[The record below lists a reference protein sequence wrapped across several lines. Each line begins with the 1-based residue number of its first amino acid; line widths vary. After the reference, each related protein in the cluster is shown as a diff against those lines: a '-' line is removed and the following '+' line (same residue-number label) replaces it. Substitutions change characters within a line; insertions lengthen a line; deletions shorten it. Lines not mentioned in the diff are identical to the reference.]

1 MVVWTRFIE
10 KVPFPA
16 DTLPMASPYL
26 EALSRRVLVFDGA
39 LGTELMAGDLD
50 DAAFG
55 GAAYHGCNE
64 ALVLSAPHLISRIHE
79 SYLAAGC
86 DVLETD
92 SFTASRLKLDEYGL
106 GDKTEAINFGAARLA
121 REAAD
126 RYATP
131 ERPRFV
137 AGALG
142 PTGMLISS
150 SDPALSKITFDE
162 LAELYR
168 EQSVALIAGGVD
180 LLLIETSQDLLE
192 MKAAI
197 AGITRAF
204 AAGARRVPIQAQ
216 ATLDVTGRM
225 LLGTD
230 IAAVTATLDAL
241 PIDVIGLNCSTGPT
255 HMRDA
260 VRYLVDNS
268 RCYVS
273 VIPNAGLPLMGSK
286 GETIYPEAPAEMAQ
300 ALGAFIRDF
309 GVNVIGG
316 CCGTTPRHIAA
327 FRAVVDELEA
337 AGTRGRPPE
346 PKPLQFA
353 ASAMT
358 ATALLQDG
366 SPLLIG
372 ERINSQGSRRIKRL
386 LLEENYD
393 EIMLVAREQV
403 EGGAHLLDVCTALT
417 ERTDEDLQMAT
428 IVKRLAQSTEAPL
441 VIDSTEPKVLE
452 AALKIY
458 AGRPVVNSINLENGR
473 TKIDEVMPLVRE
485 AGAAVV
491 ALTIDEI
498 GMAKTAERKLEIA
511 RRIHDIVTTEYDLPA
526 GALIFDALTF
536 TLATGDAEFLDS
548 AVQTIEGIRLIKREL
563 PGVLTSLGVS
573 NASFGLKPAARAALN
588 SVMLHHCVEAG
599 LDMAIV
605 NAKEITPYA
614 ELGAVERELCDDL
627 VLNRRPDALQRVI
640 EHWEAAGA
648 SASSSTAAAK
658 DDDAGQPVEVR
669 IHNAILRRRKDGIEA
684 KIDEA
689 LQTREPVDV
698 LNNVL
703 LPAMKDVGDKF
714 GAGELIL
721 PFVLQSAEVMKKAV
735 AHLEQ
740 FLERTE
746 GVSKGKIVLATVFGD
761 VHDIGKNLVNTILS
775 NNGYTVYDLGKQ
787 VPMNVILEKAVDVG
801 ADAIGLSALLVSTSK
816 QMPICVKEQDARG
829 LAFPIVVG
837 GAAINRDFGRRIAFL
852 EEERLFAP
860 GVFYAKDAF
869 EGLDIVDRLT
879 SGATVRDI
887 FRDRILDE
895 ARAARERERH
905 AHDVVSDG
913 RTARPALTY
922 GAPPQPPFWGPRVV
936 DDVDVRTLWPCF
948 DLKSLYRLSWGGAN
962 AKGEAWEKLVREE
975 FAPRLAAYQQRAEAG
990 GILAPKAVYG
1000 YFPAAGLGDDVI
1012 VYDPQDRRREIARF
1026 HFTRQA
1032 GGEHLCLADYLLEPR
1047 DGGASDVIA
1056 LQVVT
1061 MGRDVSHAID
1071 AAQAQGEY
1079 SDSYFLHGFSVQSAE
1094 ALAEAMHRRVRAELG
1109 LAEGRGKRY
1118 SWGYGACPDLSQ
1130 HEIVWRLLD
1139 AENAIGTELTEA
1151 FQIVPEQSTAAIAI
1165 HHPQAA
1171 YFNAGATR
1179 ELTPA

>member
-1 MVVWTRFIE
+1 MTS
-10 KVPFPA
+10 A
-16 DTLPMASPYL
+16 PYL
-26 EALSRRVLVFDGA
+26 EALARRVLVFDGG
-39 LGTELMAGDLD
+39 LGTEMMALDLT
-50 DAAFG
+50 DADFG

-64 ALVLSAPHLISRIHE
+64 ALVLSRPDLVTRIHE
-79 SYLAAGC
+79 RYFAAGA
-86 DVLETD
+86 DVVETD

-106 GDKTEAINFGAARLA
+106 GERTIEVNVNAARLA
-121 REAAD
+121 RAAAD
-126 RYATP
+126 RFSTP

-137 AGALG
+137 AGSLG

-162 LAELYR
+162 LADLYQ
-168 EQSVALIAGGVD
+168 EQATALVEGGVD

-192 MKAAI
+192 MKASI
-197 AGITRAF
+197 AGIVRAF
-204 AAGARRVPIQAQ
+204 DAGVRRVPIQAQ

-230 IAAVTATLDAL
+230 ISAVTATLDAL

-260 VRYLVDNS
+260 VRFLVDNS

-273 VIPNAGLPLMGSK
+273 VVPNAGLPLMGPK
-286 GETIYPEAPAEMAQ
+286 GETIYPESPAEMAE
-300 ALGAFIRDF
+300 ALGAFIADF
-309 GVNVIGG
+309 GVNAIGG
-316 CCGTTPRHIAA
+316 CCGTTPDHIAA
-327 FRAVVDELEA
+327 FRATVDALEA
-337 AGTRGRPPE
+337 AGTRGRTPQ

-358 ATALLQDG
+358 AVALVQDG

-372 ERINSQGSRRIKRL
+372 ERINSQGSRKIKRL

-393 EIMLVAREQV
+393 EIMLVGREQV

-417 ERTDEDLQMAT
+417 ERTDEEAQMAT
-428 IVKRLAQSTEAPL
+428 VVKRLAQSVEAPL
-441 VIDSTEPKVLE
+441 VIDSTEPRVLE

-458 AGRPVVNSINLENGR
+458 AGRAVVNSINLENGR

-491 ALTIDEI
+491 ALTIDET

-511 RRIHDIVTTEYDLPA
+511 RRIHDIVTTEFALPP
-526 GALIFDALTF
+526 GALIIDALTF
-536 TLATGDAEFLDS
+536 TLATGDPEFQPS
-548 AVQTIEGIRLIKREL
+548 AVETIEGIRLIKREL

-588 SVMLHHCVEAG
+588 SVMLHHCVAAG

-605 NAKEITPYA
+605 NPKDVTPYA
-614 ELGAVERELCDDL
+614 ELNAVERELCDDL

-640 EHWEAAGA
+640 EHWENTVA
-648 SASSSTAAAK
+648 SAGGAAAPK
-658 DDDAGQPVEVR
+658 DDDLDAPIETR

-684 KIDEA
+684 KIDEVLLA
-689 LQTREPVDV
+689 REPVDV

-761 VHDIGKNLVNTILS
+761 VHDIGKNLVNTILT

-787 VPMNVILEKAVDVG
+787 VPMNVILEKAVEVD

-816 QMPICVKEQDARG
+816 QMPVCVKEQDARG

-837 GAAINRDFGRRIAFL
+837 GAAINRDFGRRITFL
-852 EEERLFAP
+852 DEERTFAP

-869 EGLDIVDRLT
+869 EGLEIVDRLT
-879 SGATVRDI
+879 SSATTREA
-887 FRDRILDE
+887 FRAQIIDE
-895 ARAARERERH
+895 ARAARDRDR
-905 AHDVVSDG
+905 ALVAAPAGPARSA
-913 RTARPALTY
+913 RTTMSY
-922 GAPPQPPFWGPRVV
+922 GEPPQAPFLGPRTL
-936 DDVDVRTLWPCF
+936 DDIDVRKLWPCF
-948 DLKSLYRLSWGGAN
+948 DLKSLYRLSWGAAN
-962 AKGEAWEKLVREE
+962 AKGEAFDALVRDE
-975 FAPRLAAYQQRAEAG
+975 FTPRLAAYQRRAEAG
-990 GILAPKAVYG
+990 ELLAPRAVYG

-1012 VYDPQDRRREIARF
+1012 VYDPADARREIARF
-1026 HFTRQA
+1026 RFTRQA
-1032 GGEHLCLADYLLEPR
+1032 GGEHLCLADYLREPA
-1047 DGGASDVIA
+1047 GGATDVIA

-1071 AAQAQGEY
+1071 AAQAAGDY
-1079 SDSYFLHGFSVQSAE
+1079 SESYFLHGFSVQSAE
-1094 ALAEAMHRRVRAELG
+1094 ALAEALHRRIRAELG
-1109 LAEGRGKRY
+1109 LGEGRGKRY

-1130 HEIVWRLLD
+1130 HAIVWELLD
-1139 AENAIGTELTEA
+1139 AERAIGTELTEA
-1151 FQIVPEQSTAAIAI
+1151 FQIIPEQSTAAII
-1165 HHPQAA
+1165 MHHPDAA
-1171 YFNAGATR
+1171 YFNAGAVR
-1179 ELTPA
+1179 ELTVA